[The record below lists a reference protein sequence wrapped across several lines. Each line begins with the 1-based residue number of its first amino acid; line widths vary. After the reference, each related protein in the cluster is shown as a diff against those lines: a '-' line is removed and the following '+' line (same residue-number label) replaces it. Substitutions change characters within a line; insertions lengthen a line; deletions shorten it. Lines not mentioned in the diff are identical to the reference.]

1 MAVPT
6 ITEEQRAAALE
17 KARLARQARKAVKDA
32 VSAGEMGVADVLAME
47 DEAIKRMK
55 VLDLAKSLPGVGD
68 KRAAALLERCGIAE
82 GRRVGGLGSRQAK
95 ALADACRP
103 M

>member
-1 MAVPT
+1 MAVPKLT
-6 ITEEQRAAALE
+6 DEQRAAALE
-17 KARLARQARKAVKDA
+17 KALVARQARKGVKDA
-32 VSAGEMGVADVLAME
+32 VASGELGVGDVLAME

-55 VLDLAKSLPGVGD
+55 VLDLAKALPGVGG

-82 GRRVGGLGSRQAK
+82 SRRVGGLGARQAK

-103 M
+103 R